1 MLLKLSLS
9 SFLFTNFLFFKKNY
23 RRQLFYLSW
32 VNNQLH
38 SLRTAPTAFLPLRR
52 FITQS
57 RFCGNSISSFSF
69 VYLCLSSF
77 RVFYSFGS
85 FFGNFKSLS
94 RSHFPTTTTTTT
106 SSTTP
111 TTHPNLELIMILH
124 HHHLQVMQLLQPC
137 RCLLSKLHLPGFLII
152 IMPGIASITVIH
164 HQLFLLMEAVVTGPT
179 ILCGHSET
187 HLYALTE
194 EVYLL

>member
-1 MLLKLSLS
+1 MSSDLSPSSITRSMLLKLSLS
-9 SFLFTNFLFFKKNY
+9 SFFFTNFLFFKKNY

-38 SLRTAPTAFLPLRR
+38 SLRTAPMAFLPLRR

-85 FFGNFKSLS
+85 FFGNFKSLIS
-94 RSHFPTTTTTTT
+94 QP
-106 SSTTP
+106 P
-111 TTHPNLELIMILH
+111 PPPPP
-124 HHHLQVMQLLQPC
+124 HLQLQ
-137 RCLLSKLHLPGFLII
+137 
-152 IMPGIASITVIH
+152 
-164 HQLFLLMEAVVTGPT
+164 QPT
-179 ILCGHSET
+179 QTWS
-187 HLYALTE
+187 
-194 EVYLL
+194 